1 MKQKGIVTLILSSVL
16 LTAALGVS
24 MGLFRGVF
32 FHIKQAQNQIRLSQ
46 THWLVEG
53 GIECAFARIKRH
65 PDVLVLSSPVERE
78 ELFNDCL
85 TAMELDELLIE
96 PLGSQRFVIRATRR
110 NYGIS
115 RRFYYGEQTTDET
128 IQSVIIHPN
137 AENTVIRWLNGG
149 WNAE

>member
-32 FHIKQAQNQIRLSQ
+32 FHIKQAQNQIKLSQ

-65 PDVLVLSSPVERE
+65 PNVLVLSSLVERE

-128 IQSVIIHPN
+128 IQSVITHPN

>member
-32 FHIKQAQNQIRLSQ
+32 FHIKQAQNQIKLSQ

-65 PDVLVLSSPVERE
+65 PNVLVLSSPVERE

-128 IQSVIIHPN
+128 IQSVITHPN
-137 AENTVIRWLNGG
+137 AENTVIRWLHGG